1 MAFSGRWPRRYRGF
15 EMTPTQTVRNLR
27 VLVVEDEGL
36 VAAGLKGQLEDIG
49 HQVVGL
55 AKDGQ
60 EAVGLA
66 SSLQPELIIMD
77 IRIPGMDGIEAA
89 RTILAEGTIPIVLLT
104 AYADEDFVRR
114 AGEAGAMAYLLKPV
128 GGAHL
133 RSTIEV
139 ALARFKE
146 LDALRQEV
154 SDLKEAL
161 ETRKLVEQAKGVLMK
176 RLQLSEAEAF
186 RRMQQK
192 SRRKRTN
199 LRDVASTILQAE
211 EFLGS
216 FEETP

>member
-1 MAFSGRWPRRYRGF
+1 MTSGRLN
-15 EMTPTQTVRNLR
+15 QSLA

-36 VAAGLKGQLEDIG
+36 VAAGLKGQLENIG
-49 HQVVGL
+49 HRVVGL

-66 SSLQPELIIMD
+66 SKLRPDLIIMD
-77 IRIPGMDGIEAA
+77 IRIPGVDGIEAA
-89 RTILAEGTIPIVLLT
+89 RAILAGEAVPIVFLT
-104 AYADEDFVRR
+104 AYPDEDFVRR

-128 GGAHL
+128 NERAL

-146 LDALRQEV
+146 LDALRREV
-154 SDLKEAL
+154 IDLREAL
-161 ETRKLVEQAKGVLMK
+161 ETRKLVEKAKGVLMM
-176 RLQLSEAEAF
+176 RLQLSEGEAF

-192 SRRKRTN
+192 SRSTRTS
-199 LRDVASTILQAE
+199 LKAVATTILNAE
-211 EFLGS
+211 DLLAP

>member
-1 MAFSGRWPRRYRGF
+1 
-15 EMTPTQTVRNLR
+15 MTSQGLNQGLA

-36 VAAGLKGQLEDIG
+36 VAAGLKGQLENIG
-49 HQVVGL
+49 HRVVGV

-66 SSLQPELIIMD
+66 SKLQPDLIIMD
-77 IRIPGMDGIEAA
+77 IRIPRLDGIEAA
-89 RTILAEGTIPIVLLT
+89 RAILGEVAVPIVFLT
-104 AYADEDFVRR
+104 AYPDEDFVQR
-114 AGEAGAMAYLLKPV
+114 AGEAGAMAYLLKP
-128 GGAHL
+128 ANERTL

-146 LDALRQEV
+146 LDALRREV

-161 ETRKLVEQAKGVLMK
+161 ETRKVVEKAKGVLMN

-192 SRRKRTN
+192 SRTTRTS
-199 LRDVASTILQAE
+199 LKVVAGTILKADE
-211 EFLGS
+211 LLAP
-216 FEETP
+216 FEEIS

>member
-1 MAFSGRWPRRYRGF
+1 
-15 EMTPTQTVRNLR
+15 MTTTQAVRNLR
-27 VLVVEDEGL
+27 VLIVEDEGI

-66 SSLQPELIIMD
+66 SNLHPDLIIMD
-77 IRIPGMDGIEAA
+77 IRIPGMDGIEAS
-89 RTILAEGTIPIVLLT
+89 RRILAQTAIPIVLLT

-114 AGEAGAMAYLLKPV
+114 AGEAGTMAYLLKPV

-154 SDLKEAL
+154 TDLREAL
-161 ETRKLVEQAKGVLMK
+161 DTRKLVEQAKGVLMK

-192 SRRKRTN
+192 SRRTRTN
-199 LRDVASTILQAE
+199 LKEVASTILKAE
-211 EFLGS
+211 ETLGP
-216 FEETP
+216 FEEAP

>member
-1 MAFSGRWPRRYRGF
+1 
-15 EMTPTQTVRNLR
+15 MTSKQITQNLR

-49 HQVVGL
+49 HHVVGL
-55 AKDGQ
+55 AKDGE

-66 SSLQPELIIMD
+66 VNLQPDLVIMD

-89 RTILAEGTIPIVLLT
+89 RTILAQAAIPIVLLT

-128 GGAHL
+128 AGPHL
-133 RSTIEV
+133 RSTIEI

-146 LDALRQEV
+146 LDALRRDV

-192 SRRKRTN
+192 SRRTRSN
-199 LRDVASTILQAE
+199 LKEVASTILKSE
-211 EFLGS
+211 ELLGS
-216 FEETP
+216 FEESP

>member
-1 MAFSGRWPRRYRGF
+1 MLRIWGF
-15 EMTPTQTVRNLR
+15 DMTTPQVVRNLK
-27 VLVVEDEGL
+27 VLVVEDEGI

-55 AKDGQ
+55 AKDGP

-66 SSLQPELIIMD
+66 TNLQPDLIIMD

-89 RTILAEGTIPIVLLT
+89 QTILLKSAIPIVLLT

-114 AGEAGAMAYLLKPV
+114 AAEAGTMAYLLKPV
-128 GGAHL
+128 GGAQL
-133 RSTIEV
+133 RSAIEV
-139 ALARFKE
+139 ALARFRE

-161 ETRKLVEQAKGVLMK
+161 DTRKVVEQAKGVLMK
-176 RLQLSEAEAF
+176 RLKLSEAEAF

-192 SRRKRTN
+192 SRRTRAN
-199 LRDVASTILQAE
+199 LREVASTILKAE
-211 EFLGS
+211 EVLGP